1 MKKINP
7 GQEILLLTNSSLAK
21 RELCGID
28 FSPNNQ
34 NNSLTAK
41 LEEAC
46 WNGLLN
52 EWLPGVTPNGKKQ
65 KDMFL
70 WQINVANK
78 FLCIQLAKA
87 PLSNDAHYYS
97 LDPYLFLAEQN
108 IN

>member
-7 GQEILLLTNSSLAK
+7 GQEILLLTNSSLAQ
-21 RELCGID
+21 RELCADD
-28 FSPNNQ
+28 FSPNNKT
-34 NNSLTAK
+34 NSLAEK

-52 EWLPGVTPNGKKQ
+52 EWLPGVMAKGKKQ

-78 FLCIQLAKA
+78 FLCVQLAKA
-87 PLSNDAHYYS
+87 PLSTDHYYS
-97 LDPYLFLAEQN
+97 LDPYLFLPEQN